1 MKRPLFNG
9 VVMFALGE
17 VICIM
22 SGKAVYIGTL
32 FCVLIFV
39 GIFYCIIRKY
49 FGISIVLAMGIAGF
63 VVMYLCM
70 NSPIRNTLLINENS
84 ATYSS
89 AKAVWANV
97 NVSGKVKD
105 IEESIY
111 GYNIVIE
118 IKITRINNSY
128 CGFSGVVKDRYNV
141 ILFGYKHEIRIGTK
155 IQAEGTLRL
164 PEKSS
169 NPGGFDSLSYYESN
183 DIFFILDT
191 DSIIISDRSYSYF
204 SEALRNAGKWGTERL
219 KNICAP
225 ETASIYEGILF
236 GNRKS
241 VNEYIKDLY
250 QMSGIAHILAIS
262 GLHISIVSGFLYR
275 LLRKINVSVWTA
287 SALSIFAAIM
297 YGAMSGFGI
306 STVRALIMLTIAIL
320 GNRLGKSYDMLTG
333 LAIAV
338 FLILINNPM
347 SIKNQSLILSV
358 CAIFG
363 VCLGI
368 RTIKI
373 IMKGRAKRYFKRHR
387 LMKKIAEG
395 FIMSVCINAVTF
407 PVIAYM
413 YFEIPVYSFILNIV
427 VVALMT
433 VVVYSGFMG
442 ILMSVFS
449 LQIGRAVI
457 SIGAMTLDFFRHAA
471 EICLK
476 LPFSVIN
483 TGRPFVWCIVGY
495 YMLLIFILSVT
506 DKKTGEYIFSHIRLG
521 IDRRKWRKLRYMC
534 AASAC
539 TLFIII
545 MVCIQIFKNKEMLV
559 FLNVGQGDGIIVS
572 THGGTIVVIDG
583 GSSSEKAE
591 KLAEYTLKPA
601 LKSLKM
607 ADVDFWVVT
616 HGDSDHVNGL
626 IYILE
631 NYEMSNIN
639 IKCILLSKYAKRT
652 EQLDKIETLAKR
664 NDISITYLD
673 AGDRIKEND
682 AEIVCCHPD
691 KNFIC
696 DNTNDSSLALSYSS
710 PTMSC
715 IFTGDMGEAATHYMF
730 SHNSELLESS
740 YMFLKVPHHG
750 SSGSLYEP
758 LYKLCSGQNAIISC
772 GENNVYGHPHSEVTD
787 CLKQY
792 GIRYYRTDEN
802 GAVIVR

>member
-39 GIFYCIIRKY
+39 GVFYCAVRKY

-63 VVMYLCM
+63 IVMYFCL

-89 AKAVWANV
+89 ARAVWANV
-97 NVSGKVKD
+97 SVSGKVKD
-105 IEESIY
+105 VEESTY

-118 IKITRINNSY
+118 IKTTWIKNSY
-128 CGFSGVVKDRYNV
+128 CGFSGIVKDKYNV
-141 ILFGYKHEIRIGTK
+141 ILFGYEQDLRIGTGVL
-155 IQAEGTLRL
+155 AEGTLKL

-183 DIFFILDT
+183 DILFIIDT
-191 DSIIISDRSYSYF
+191 DSIVVSDKSYDYF
-204 SEALRNAGKWGTERL
+204 SEALRNAGKWGTARL
-219 KNICAP
+219 RNICVP

-275 LLRKINVSVWTA
+275 LLRKLNVSVWLA
-287 SALSIFAAIM
+287 SALSIFTAIM

-306 STVRALIMLTIAIL
+306 STVRALIMLTTAIL
-320 GNRLGKSYDMLTG
+320 GDRLGKSYDMLTG

-338 FLILINNPM
+338 FLIFINNPM

-373 IMKGRAKRYFKRHR
+373 IMKGKAKRYFKRHR
-387 LMKKIAEG
+387 LMKKIAES

-413 YFEIPVYSFILNIV
+413 YFEIPIYSFILNIV
-427 VVALMT
+427 VVSLMP
-433 VVVYSGFMG
+433 VVVYFGFMG
-442 ILMSVFS
+442 ILMSAFS
-449 LQIGRAVI
+449 LQIGKAVI

-471 EICLK
+471 QISLK

-483 TGRPFVWCIVGY
+483 TGRPFLWCIALY
-495 YMLLIFILSVT
+495 YILLIFILYVT
-506 DKKTGEYIFSHIRLG
+506 DKKISEFIFSHIRLG
-521 IDRRKWRKLRYMC
+521 IDRRKWRKQRYMC
-534 AASAC
+534 AAAAC
-539 TLFIII
+539 ALFIII
-545 MVCIQIFKNKEMLV
+545 MSCIQIFKNKEMLV
-559 FLNVGQGDGIIVS
+559 FLNVGQGDGIIIS
-572 THGGTIVVIDG
+572 TQGGTTVVIDG

-591 KLAEYTLKPA
+591 NLAEYTLKPA

-616 HGDSDHVNGL
+616 HGDSDHVNGF

-631 NYEMSNIN
+631 NYEMCNIN

-652 EQLDKIETLAKR
+652 EQLDKIVALAGL
-664 NDISITYLD
+664 NDIRITYLD
-673 AGDRIKEND
+673 AGDRIKEDD

-691 KNFIC
+691 KNFAS
-696 DNTNDSSLALSYSS
+696 DNANDSSLALGYTSS
-710 PTMSC
+710 DISC
-715 IFTGDMGEAATHYMF
+715 IFTGDMGEEAIDYMF
-730 SHNSELLESS
+730 SHNKEFLEPL
-740 YMFLKVPHHG
+740 YMFVKVPHHG

-758 LYKLCSGQNAIISC
+758 LYKLCNGKNAIISC
-772 GENNVYGHPHSEVTD
+772 GENNVYGHPHREVTD
-787 CLKQY
+787 CLKKY
-792 GIRYYRTDEN
+792 GLRYYRTDEN